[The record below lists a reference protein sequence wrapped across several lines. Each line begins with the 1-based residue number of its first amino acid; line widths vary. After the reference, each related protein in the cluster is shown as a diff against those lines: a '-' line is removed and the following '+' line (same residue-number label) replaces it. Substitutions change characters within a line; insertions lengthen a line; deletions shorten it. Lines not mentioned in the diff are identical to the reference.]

1 MRSDLT
7 ISGAWTR
14 MVLLGLEA
22 VGLDARAACEACDL
36 SYAQLMDPEAR
47 LPRDQSGRLWREAS
61 RRADDPL
68 LGLRAAA
75 RAPVGANNLLI
86 HMLVSSRT
94 FLEGLR
100 RVLPY
105 QRVLAH
111 GRVVTLDE
119 RGDDAVLRLGRVEGD
134 LPITRNEVEFLAV
147 MLVRLGAFALGSAW
161 RLRAVHFEHPA
172 PADAREYER
181 VFGCPVRFAQ
191 RENALAVPSAVVN
204 RPLPHHCADT
214 VRALEAAADA
224 QVRRLAAP
232 STAGDVRGRV
242 LLRLRARRPPGDV
255 DAIAAEL
262 HLGARTLQRR
272 LADEHTSFSA
282 VVDEARR
289 DLVIEMLDEGAT
301 LERVAAAVGFAD
313 TSVLVRAFRRWTG
326 ESPSE
331 HRARRGTPAS

>member
-14 MVLLGLEA
+14 MVLRGLDA
-22 VGLDARAACEACDL
+22 VGLDARALCDACGL
-36 SYAQLMDPEAR
+36 SYVQLMDPEAR
-47 LPRDQSGRLWREAS
+47 LPRDQAGRLWREAS

-94 FLEGLR
+94 FLEGMR

-111 GRVVTLDE
+111 GRVVTLEE

-134 LPITRNEVEFLAV
+134 LPITRHEVEFLAV
-147 MLVRLGAFALGSAW
+147 MLVRLGHFALGPKW
-161 RLRAVHFEHPA
+161 RLRAAHFEHPA
-172 PADAREYER
+172 PADAREYEG
-181 VFGCPVRFAQ
+181 VFGCPVRFAE
-191 RENALAVPSAVVN
+191 RRNALFVPGAVVK

-214 VRALEAAADA
+214 VRALETAADA
-224 QVRRLAAP
+224 QVRRLAVP

-242 LLRLRARRPPGDV
+242 LVRLRARRPVGDV

-272 LADEHTSFSA
+272 LADERTSFSA

-289 DLVIEMLDEGAT
+289 DLAMDMLDDGGT
-301 LERVAAAVGFAD
+301 LEHVAAAVGFAHA
-313 TSVLVRAFRRWTG
+313 SVLVRAFKRWTG
-326 ESPSE
+326 GSPSE
-331 HRARRGTPAS
+331 HRARRGTSAS

>member
-14 MVLLGLEA
+14 MVLIGLDA
-22 VGLDARAACEACDL
+22 VGLDARALCEACGL

-61 RRADDPL
+61 RQADDPM

-111 GRVVTLDE
+111 GRVVTLEE
-119 RGDDAVLRLGRVEGD
+119 RADDAVLRLGRVEGD

-147 MLVRLGAFALGSAW
+147 MLVRLGAFALGRAW
-161 RLRAVHFEHPA
+161 RLRAVQFEHPA
-172 PADAREYER
+172 PADGREYER

-191 RENALAVPSAVVN
+191 RENALVVPGAVVN
-204 RPLPHHCADT
+204 RRLPHHCADT

-242 LLRLRARRPPGDV
+242 LLHLRARRPAGDV
-255 DAIAAEL
+255 DTIAAEL

-272 LADEHTSFSA
+272 LADEHTSFSN

-289 DLVIEMLDEGAT
+289 DLAMEMLDDDAT
-301 LERVAAAVGFAD
+301 LEHVATAVGFAD
-313 TSVLVRAFRRWTG
+313 TSVLVRAFKRWTG
-326 ESPSE
+326 RTPSE
-331 HRARRGTPAS
+331 HRARGGTSAS